1 MGVMPAEEFL
11 SNEEWGS
18 QESKMNDEMPVD
30 IMQGKET
37 KTSHKPDLRGSSF
50 NPVQE

>member
-1 MGVMPAEEFL
+1 
-11 SNEEWGS
+11 
-18 QESKMNDEMPVD
+18 MNDEMPVD